1 MKKILMTLAAIAMA
15 TTMNAQFYVGGG
27 VGYSHS
33 DINDVK
39 TDQFKIL
46 PEFGYN
52 LDDQIAIGV
61 TLGYTHSKKDDFKTD
76 GFEVAPYLRY
86 TFLKGNLVNAFVD
99 LGVDYAYTKAGDV
112 KVNAIGAGVFPGL
125 AVHLNNKVSFVTKI
139 GALSYV
145 HATTKNNGIEVK
157 GDEFNIGLDGSDLQ
171 FSFYYNF

>member
-33 DINDVK
+33 KVGDVK
-39 TDQFKIL
+39 ADQFKIL

-52 LDDQIAIGV
+52 LDDQISLGV
-61 TLGYTHSKKDDFKTD
+61 SVGYTHSKSDDIKTD
-76 GFEVAPYLRY
+76 GFEIAPYLRY
-86 TFLKGNLVNAFVD
+86 TFVKWNMVNAFID
-99 LGVDYAYTKAGDV
+99 LGIDYAYTKADEV

-125 AVHLNNKVSFVTKI
+125 AVNLNDKISFVTKI

-145 HATTKNNGIEVK
+145 HANTKRGDAEVK
-157 GDEFNIGLDGSDLQ
+157 GDEFNIGIDGSDLQ
-171 FSFYYNF
+171 FSVYYNF

>member
-15 TTMNAQFYVGGG
+15 TTMNAQFYIGGG
-27 VGYSHS
+27 IGYSHS

-52 LDDQIAIGV
+52 LDDQISVGV
-61 TLGYTHSKKDDFKTD
+61 SLGYTHSKSDDVKSD

-86 TFLKGNLVNAFVD
+86 TFAKWSMVNAFVD
-99 LGVDYAYTKAGDV
+99 LGLDYAYTKVGDV
-112 KVNAIGAGVFPGL
+112 KVNAIGAGLFPGV
-125 AVHLNNKVSFVTKI
+125 AVNLNDKISFVTKI

-145 HATTKNNGIEVK
+145 HASTKRNDVKVK
-157 GDEFNIGLDGSDLQ
+157 GDEFNVGIDGSNLQ
-171 FSFYYNF
+171 FSVYYNF